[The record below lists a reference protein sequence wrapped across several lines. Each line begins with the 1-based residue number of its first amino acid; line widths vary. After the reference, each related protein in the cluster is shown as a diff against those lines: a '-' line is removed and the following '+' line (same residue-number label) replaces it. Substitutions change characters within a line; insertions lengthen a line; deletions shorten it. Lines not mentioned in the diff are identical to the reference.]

1 MEDRSGRQVA
11 LAFAAFAFAA
21 LVAPRALYLPGGGA
35 RSPEGGE
42 PRLEIARTQ
51 VP

>member
-21 LVAPRALYLPGGGA
+21 LVAPRALYLP
-35 RSPEGGE
+35 EGGE
-42 PRLEIARTQ
+42 PRVEIARAQ